1 MIQTKKTSA
10 FTLIEV
16 MVATVIMVIL
26 VGMVITITGRVLDVW
41 TKSSGKLSANA
52 EARIALELL
61 TQDLETA
68 VFRNNGQQWLR
79 VDGPE
84 DTANKSN
91 YESQTVALKL
101 FTPSLNRSKRDSNDD
116 PIPGD
121 VCAVAYRL
129 EYKEAYTGAT
139 DKVYALYRSIARADD
154 TFNYALGSNSQG
166 TDSPQL
172 DLVKGGGA
180 GSAVSMPARPA
191 EGQLAGDFW
200 DENNILQSGNYL
212 ASNIVDFQVFIY
224 EQDPDDATQAKLMN
238 ADSGYKLIDG
248 QDYIYGGSAEDTSNP
263 GSTTPYNTGRLLY
276 ADIVLKVVSD
286 EGLEILS
293 LPTLAGT
300 DFADADAVILEHG
313 QTFTR
318 RVYFPA
324 SPL

>member
-68 VFRNNGQQWLR
+68 VFRKNGQQWLR

-84 DTANKSN
+84 NTANDSN
-91 YESQTVALKL
+91 YDSQTVSLKL
-101 FTPSLNRSKRDSNDD
+101 FSPSLNRDKVDQNGN

-121 VCAVAYRL
+121 VCAIAYRL
-129 EYKEAYTGAT
+129 EYQPSYTGGT
-139 DKVYALYRSIARADD
+139 DNVYALYRSIERADN
-154 TFNYALGSNSQG
+154 TFNNLLGSRSQG
-166 TDSPQL
+166 NASPQR
-172 DLVKGGGA
+172 D
-180 GSAVSMPARPA
+180 
-191 EGQLAGDFW
+191 LAGLGFW
-200 DENNILQSGNYL
+200 DAANIVVPGNYL

-224 EQDPDDATQAKLMN
+224 EEDQTDPTNPPVLQN
-238 ADSGYKLIDG
+238 ADANFQLDS
-248 QDYIYGGSAEDTSNP
+248 DYIYGGETTDSNGNAVA
-263 GSTTPYNTGRLLY
+263 GSTGRLLY
-276 ADIVLKVVSD
+276 ADVVLKVVSD